1 MTTTTALLYYVVWP
15 VAFILLII
23 TLFLLYKYPVKNL
36 TLDYWTKVLYWLGLL
51 FLITWPF
58 VYLFFGNW
66 GVAFGFVIMVS
77 LISVVQLIMM
87 CFGKRKQKLLLL
99 GSFGLF
105 TTWIII
111 CSVLSATDFQLY

>member
-15 VAFILLII
+15 VAFILLVI

-66 GVAFGFVIMVS
+66 GVAFGFVVVVS

-111 CSVLSATDFQLY
+111 CSVFISN